1 LSRRPTIGDTGS
13 GGSIIPE
20 TIPFSE
26 RSRGGQVLLAGV
38 VPFVFGA
45 IVGVVLG
52 WSAGAYWI
60 LSAIAALGAL
70 LAGRE
75 HPDARSGA
83 LRGLTIGAVYGVG
96 LLLAHA
102 VAGSDA
108 KVSLGSF
115 PPLLIAIDAIAGAI
129 LAGLGSAF
137 SSSA

>member
-1 LSRRPTIGDTGS
+1 L
-13 GGSIIPE
+13 E

-26 RSRGGQVLLAGV
+26 RGREAQILLAVV

-52 WSAGAYWI
+52 ISAAAYWI
-60 LSAIAALGAL
+60 LSAIAAVGAV
-70 LAGRE
+70 LAGLE

-83 LRGLTIGAVYGVG
+83 LRGLFIGAVYGIG

-108 KVSLGSF
+108 KTSLGSF
-115 PPLLIAIDAIAGAI
+115 PPLVIVIDAIAGAI
-129 LAGLGSAF
+129 LAALGGWLGAHRGPG
-137 SSSA
+137 